1 MMAVDSSDHERLIDG
16 LVQNLRPVRPLAS
29 PGRRAA
35 AWIGL
40 LAAVATVMA
49 GLSDI
54 SALGQRIA
62 AVPDVGW
69 AMLGSGLTAVLAAV
83 AAFQTSVP
91 GRAARW
97 NLLPLPALLLWVA
110 SSGLGCLSAAADGIG
125 QPASL
130 HSALRE
136 CLPFLLLVS
145 LPLLAV
151 LLFML
156 RQGFP
161 TQPAHTAAQAGL
173 AAAAGAATLL
183 NFFHPFDV
191 AAIDLTVHGVAVI
204 GIAVASRAFGQRFL
218 SGPGFPAGGSAGS

>member
-1 MMAVDSSDHERLIDG
+1 MAVDPFDHERLIDD
-16 LVQNLRPVRPLAS
+16 LAQDLRPVRPLTS
-29 PGRRAA
+29 PGRRAGM
-35 AWIGL
+35 WIGL
-40 LAAVATVMA
+40 LAAVAIVMA
-49 GLSDI
+49 ALSDV

-69 AMLGSGLTAVLAAV
+69 AMLGSGLTTVLAAV

-97 NLLPLPALLLWVA
+97 NLLPLPALLFWVA
-110 SSGLGCLSAAADGIG
+110 SSGLGCLSATAGGIG
-125 QPASL
+125 RPATL
-130 HSALRE
+130 HSALNE

-156 RQGFP
+156 RRGFP
-161 TQPAHTAAQAGL
+161 PQPAHTAAQAGL

-191 AAIDLTVHGVAVI
+191 TAIDLTVHGLAVA
-204 GIAVASRAFGQRFL
+204 GIAVLSRAFGQRYL
-218 SGPGFPAGGSAGS
+218 GGPRFPDGESIGS